1 MSDTLGNAETQG
13 TPEEVIGGDVV
24 GNLDATVIEPEI
36 AVGDEEVKV
45 VNIHEADNEPLD
57 PREDWE
63 KRHAYKAETA
73 DTQSNHEPAVV
84 VKRPLTPEEALNAV
98 RKS

>member
-1 MSDTLGNAETQG
+1 MSDVLGNAETQG
-13 TPEEVIGGDVV
+13 TPEEVIPGAEITGTLEAEVIPPEDDVNV
-24 GNLDATVIEPEI
+24 
-36 AVGDEEVKV
+36 
-45 VNIHEADNEPLD
+45 HEAEPVD

-73 DTQSNHEPAVV
+73 DTTSNHEPAVV